1 MSPTRLLSTAGWGLY
16 CSCSWTWCIGM
27 YLPVILLRDLGWPGF
42 LAFAIPNVLGAAAFG
57 YVLRSG
63 ARSEALV
70 ARQGPALR
78 WFSITTVAYHA
89 YFAAF
94 LVTILSPAS
103 SGPWPGLIAG
113 AAVVAGGLLLSF
125 VPARAFPIF
134 AAVVYAAS
142 LTTFARLGVAELFTM
157 SAEGTRP
164 ADQLLW
170 LAPVMVFGFLL
181 CPYLDLTFHRAL
193 RASPSRHAFAVFGVT
208 FAVMILLT
216 CVYRDHMV
224 LAVVPLAH
232 IAAQS
237 LFTTAAH
244 LRELRCLRDTPP
256 GRGVGLALVV
266 AAAALLLMLA
276 LGRDP
281 GTTGEAVYVRF
292 LAFYGLIF
300 PAWVLL
306 FVGPGRSLAMS
317 RRNLLVY
324 AAAMIAALPFY
335 EAGFIRGHM
344 WLVPV
349 PLVAIVIWTIATRIS
364 NLKSQI

>member
-1 MSPTRLLSTAGWGLY
+1 
-16 CSCSWTWCIGM
+16 M

-42 LAFAIPNVLGAAAFG
+42 LAFAIPNVLGAVAFG

-78 WFSITTVAYHA
+78 WFSITTVAFHA

-103 SGPWPGLIAG
+103 SGPWPGLVAG
-113 AAVVAGGLLLSF
+113 GAVVAGGLLLSF
-125 VPARAFPIF
+125 LPAGAFPIL
-134 AAVVYAAS
+134 AVIVYAVS
-142 LTTFARLGVAELFTM
+142 LATFARLGVAELFTM

-170 LAPVMVFGFLL
+170 LAPVMIFGFLL

-193 RASPSRHAFAVFGVT
+193 RASPSRHAFAVFGLT
-208 FAVMILLT
+208 FTVMILLT
-216 CVYRDHMV
+216 CAFRNNIL

-232 IAAQS
+232 MGAQS

-244 LRELRCLRDTPP
+244 LRELRCLGDTPP

-266 AAAALLLMLA
+266 ATAALLLTLA
-276 LGRDP
+276 LSHDP
-281 GTTGEAVYVRF
+281 VTTGEAVYLRF

-306 FVGPGRSLAMS
+306 FVGPGRSVAMS

-324 AAAMIAALPFY
+324 AAVMIAALPFY

-344 WLVPV
+344 WLVPI
-349 PLVAIVIWTIATRIS
+349 PLAAIVIWAIAARIS